1 MNKPQ
6 RNKTTISCIVLLVFL
21 TGILS
26 CNSKSKGTEIFR
38 SESKVSI
45 EAKYMGWA
53 CGALTPQ
60 VMPIDDIF
68 DISKEKLE
76 YGFTFYTV
84 DGLKTPDNVDDIG
97 VPHNVFK
104 ITGYFYYTIENGKKY
119 LHPRFDLISWHPV
132 VPFNIWGENATKIES
147 RDYTKYEYKTK
158 EPVDNGEFIKA
169 RKYDP
174 C

>member
-1 MNKPQ
+1 Y
-6 RNKTTISCIVLLVFL
+6 R
-21 TGILS
+21 G
-26 CNSKSKGTEIFR
+26 E
-38 SESKVSI
+38 SEVSI

-53 CGALTPQ
+53 CGDLAPQ
-60 VMPIDDIF
+60 VMPVDDISG
-68 DISKEKLE
+68 ISKERLE

-104 ITGYFYYTIENGKKY
+104 ITGYFYYTVENGKKY
-119 LHPRFDLISWHPV
+119 LHPRFDLISWHPIA
-132 VPFNIWGENATKIES
+132 PFNIWGANAKKMES
-147 RDYTKYEYKTK
+147 RDFLVYEYKTK
-158 EPVDNGEFIKA
+158 KPVNDSEFTKD

>member
-1 MNKPQ
+1 MNRPQ
-6 RNKTTISCIVLLVFL
+6 IKKATISYIVLLTIL
-21 TGILS
+21 TGRPS

-38 SESKVSI
+38 SVSKVSI

-60 VMPIDDIF
+60 VMPNDNIY

-76 YGFTFYTV
+76 YGFTFYTMG
-84 DGLKTPDNVDDIG
+84 GLKTPDNVDDIG

-119 LHPRFDLISWHPV
+119 LHPRFDLISWHPI
-132 VPFNIWGENATKIES
+132 VPFNIWGENATKFES
-147 RDYTKYEYKTK
+147 RDSTKYEYKTK
-158 EPVDNGEFIKA
+158 EPLDAGKFIKA
-169 RKYDP
+169 RKYDL